1 MELGQ
6 EVYDF
11 GLRLKKLREE
21 SGYTQQAVADKLN
34 VTVKTVKNYEKG
46 EQLPPVD
53 KLETMA
59 LLYRTSLDYLRNLD
73 KRKPLYISDLSQSK
87 QNMILGIINVI
98 RNEPI
103 NEEAGS

>member
-1 MELGQ
+1 MDQ

-11 GLRLKKLREE
+11 GLRLKKLRKEHRL
-21 SGYTQQAVADKLN
+21 TQQEVADKLG
-34 VTVKTVKNYEKG
+34 VTVWTIKNYEKN

-59 LLYRTSLDYLRNLD
+59 LMYKTSLDYLRNLD
-73 KRKPLYISDLSQSK
+73 KRKPLYINDLSQSK

-103 NEEAGS
+103 NEKTGS